1 MGLKKAMGIL
11 VFSTQAVI
19 GADYY
24 FQTRDAGLGWGDLSA
39 TDYGTIV
46 QERFARARTAKEHA
60 ARSGGDA
67 GSWDRLAALGSS
79 TSGDQP
85 VCIRRSNEAEC

>member
-24 FQTRDAGLGWGDLSA
+24 FQTRDAGLNWGDLSA

-46 QERFARARTAKEHA
+46 QERFARARAAKERA
-60 ARSGGDA
+60 AQAGDST
-67 GSWDRLAALGSS
+67 GTWDKLAALG
-79 TSGDQP
+79 GAAAPQ
-85 VCIRRSNEAEC
+85 EQ